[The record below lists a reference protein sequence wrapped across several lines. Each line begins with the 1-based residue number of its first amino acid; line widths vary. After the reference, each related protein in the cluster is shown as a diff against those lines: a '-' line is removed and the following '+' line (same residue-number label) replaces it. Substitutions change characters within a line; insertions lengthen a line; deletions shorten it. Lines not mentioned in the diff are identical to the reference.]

1 MTPMNLT
8 LLWAIGGFIQA
19 ILIVRFV
26 IEEREAPAFLSL
38 ALTLFAPIVSVL
50 TIGVCVLGITD
61 WLSTCKF
68 PKQVKK
74 GELQTNTAVVNQLG
88 IKN

>member
-19 ILIVRFV
+19 ILIVRFA
-26 IEEREAPAFLSL
+26 IEERDAPVFLAL

-50 TIGVCVLGITD
+50 TLGVCVLGITD
-61 WLSTCKF
+61 WLCTCKF
-68 PKQVKK
+68 PNQVKK
-74 GELQTNTAVVNQLG
+74 GELHTENSRKIQLW
-88 IKN
+88 

>member
-26 IEEREAPAFLSL
+26 IEERDTPAFLAL
-38 ALTLFAPIVSVL
+38 ALTLFAPIVSAL
-50 TIGVCVLGITD
+50 TLGVCVLGITD
-61 WLSTCKF
+61 WFFTCKF
-68 PKQVKK
+68 PKRGKK
-74 GELQTNTAVVNQLG
+74 GELHTENPRQILL
-88 IKN
+88 

>member
-26 IEEREAPAFLSL
+26 IEERDAPAFLAL
-38 ALTLFAPIVSVL
+38 FLTLFAPIVSAL
-50 TIGVCVLGITD
+50 TLGVCVLGITD
-61 WLSTCKF
+61 WLFRVSFQNK
-68 PKQVKK
+68 
-74 GELQTNTAVVNQLG
+74 
-88 IKN
+88 